1 MEIHIEK
8 CFITPCLEQTP
19 LQCVYHQ
26 YVSIVCFSKE
36 FMFPAGTE
44 CFFCLINVKYLKQ
57 SCLLFSGDCQ
67 IISSHWLWALARP
80 SAFMHIYP
88 CQMLVTE
95 DLCKYSLLL
104 SLALHRSVQLRDSH
118 FSSVIQGQGRSL

>member
-1 MEIHIEK
+1 MLFLPDK
-8 CFITPCLEQTP
+8 CQVLKAIL
-19 LQCVYHQ
+19 
-26 YVSIVCFSKE
+26 
-36 FMFPAGTE
+36 PA
-44 CFFCLINVKYLKQ
+44 
-57 SCLLFSGDCQ
+57 LLRRLPNNLLS
-67 IISSHWLWALARP
+67 LVWALARP